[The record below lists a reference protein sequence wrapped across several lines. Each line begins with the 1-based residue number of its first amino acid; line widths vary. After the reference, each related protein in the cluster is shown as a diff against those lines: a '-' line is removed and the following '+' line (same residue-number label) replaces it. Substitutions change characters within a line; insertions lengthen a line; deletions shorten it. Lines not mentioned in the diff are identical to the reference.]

1 MSLQK
6 NRIRSAKNVICSLL
20 CILVDRPRGVWT
32 PKPPLRT
39 PLVAEAEVWSDFNNN
54 HYSKFC
60 KSRNFVNIQ
69 PNFLS
74 ARKKK
79 DQPLR
84 LVCTESKIVSV
95 RAYNIYSIYI
105 RIKSFILLTALR
117 EACNEFVGPIS
128 TLLRPSNTVHF
139 EKMSQWWRAV
149 GKTVSDLTGPRFE
162 PQTSRTRE
170 ERVIPLDHLDV
181 AKVYCCLALN

>member
-1 MSLQK
+1 MIFGHK
-6 NRIRSAKNVICSLL
+6 FVFFFVPGFGFRSLL
-20 CILVDRPRGVWT
+20 WFGPVLYNSGAIFST
-32 PKPPLRT
+32 F
-39 PLVAEAEVWSDFNNN
+39 VAEAEVWSDFNNN

-84 LVCTESKIVSV
+84 LVYTESKIVSV

-105 RIKSFILLTALR
+105 RIKSFILLAALR
-117 EACNEFVGPIS
+117 RSV
-128 TLLRPSNTVHF
+128 
-139 EKMSQWWRAV
+139 
-149 GKTVSDLTGPRFE
+149 
-162 PQTSRTRE
+162 
-170 ERVIPLDHLDV
+170 
-181 AKVYCCLALN
+181 